1 MSDPSIP
8 PVSTRPRGEI
18 PAIPARWG
26 FFKGL
31 LTGAAIEIPV
41 IALTVW
47 SLSRVGIG
55 DPDAGFMRIMRL
67 TTVFAGIA
75 ALLTAGGIGRLAAY
89 ASAAGGRRRAIFV
102 SARAHAIASAGL
114 VMIATIPHGHLPAS
128 SWAWLP
134 IPLAGMVAGL
144 VCGALIGAVCGGTAP
159 VGFADVWQLAR
170 KPSDALRQLLSP
182 DDIIKL
188 GSALRTR
195 TTNLFEGIFEPA
207 PRAPK
212 PGDPVPPATTT
223 PPATTATPPAA
234 TPPKDE

>member
-1 MSDPSIP
+1 MPDPTT
-8 PVSTRPRGEI
+8 STVTPRPRRQI

-31 LTGAAIEIPV
+31 LTGAAIEIP
-41 IALTVW
+41 ILALTVW
-47 SLSRVGIG
+47 TLARLGVG
-55 DPDAGFMRIMRL
+55 DPEAGFMRIMRL

-89 ASAAGGRRRAIFV
+89 ASAAGGRRRAIVV

-114 VMIATIPHGHLPAS
+114 VMIATIPHGHLPVS
-128 SWAWLP
+128 SWGWLP
-134 IPLAGMVAGL
+134 MPLAGLVAGL
-144 VCGALIGAVCGGTAP
+144 VCGALIGAVCGGAAP
-159 VGFADVWQLAR
+159 VGFAEVWSLAR

-195 TTNLFEGIFEPA
+195 TTHLFEGIFEPA
-207 PRAPK
+207 PLPPKSSDAP
-212 PGDPVPPATTT
+212 PPAVPAATT
-223 PPATTATPPAA
+223 PPPA

>member
-1 MSDPSIP
+1 MSDPTP
-8 PVSTRPRGEI
+8 STVTPRPRREI
-18 PAIPARWG
+18 SAIPARWG

-31 LTGAAIEIPV
+31 LTGAAIEIPILAV
-41 IALTVW
+41 TVW
-47 SLSRVGIG
+47 TLARLGVG

-89 ASAAGGRRRAIFV
+89 ASAAGGRRRAIVV

-114 VMIATIPHGHLPAS
+114 VMIATIPHGHLPVS

-134 IPLAGMVAGL
+134 MPLAGLVAGL
-144 VCGALIGAVCGGTAP
+144 VCGALIGAVCGGAAP
-159 VGFADVWQLAR
+159 VGFAEVWSLAR

-188 GSALRTR
+188 GAALRTR
-195 TTNLFEGIFEPA
+195 TTHLFEGIFEPA
-207 PRAPK
+207 PLPPKSTDAP
-212 PGDPVPPATTT
+212 PPAVTPPAATT
-223 PPATTATPPAA
+223 PPPA

>member
-1 MSDPSIP
+1 MSDPSTT
-8 PVSTRPRGEI
+8 PVTARPRGEI

-26 FFKGL
+26 FFKGF

-47 SLSRVGIG
+47 SLSRLGIG
-55 DPDAGFMRIMRL
+55 DPEVGFMRIMRL

-75 ALLTAGGIGRLAAY
+75 ALFTAGGIGRLAAY

-102 SARAHAIASAGL
+102 SARAHAMASAGL

-134 IPLAGMVAGL
+134 IPLAGMVAGI
-144 VCGALIGAVCGGTAP
+144 VCGAVIGAVCGGTAP

-195 TTNLFEGIFEPA
+195 TTHLFEGIFEPA
-207 PRAPK
+207 PPAPK
-212 PGDPVPPATTT
+212 PGEPAPPATTT
-223 PPATTATPPAA
+223 PPAAAATPPAA

>member
-1 MSDPSIP
+1 MSDPTTP
-8 PVSTRPRGEI
+8 PVSPRPRGEI

-41 IALTVW
+41 LATTVW
-47 SLSRVGIG
+47 LLSRFGVG
-55 DPDAGFMRIMRL
+55 DPDAGFMRIIRL
-67 TTVFAGIA
+67 TTLFAGVA

-114 VMIATIPHGHLPAS
+114 VMIATIPHGHLPLS
-128 SWAWLP
+128 SWGWLP
-134 IPLAGMVAGL
+134 MPLAGIAAGL
-144 VCGALIGAVCGGTAP
+144 VCGAVIGAVCGGTAP
-159 VGFADVWQLAR
+159 VGFADVWSLAR

-195 TTNLFEGIFEPA
+195 TTTLFEGIFEPA
-207 PRAPK
+207 PPPPK
-212 PGDPVPPATTT
+212 AGEPPPPEVPP
-223 PPATTATPPAA
+223 PPAVSAPPPAPA
-234 TPPKDE
+234 KDE

>member
-1 MSDPSIP
+1 MPDPTTPSP
-8 PVSTRPRGEI
+8 SPRPRGEI

-41 IALTVW
+41 LATTVW
-47 SLSRVGIG
+47 LLSRFGVG
-55 DPDAGFMRIMRL
+55 DPDAGFMRIIRL
-67 TTVFAGIA
+67 TTVFAGVA
-75 ALLTAGGIGRLAAY
+75 ALLTAGGLGRLAAY

-114 VMIATIPHGHLPAS
+114 VMIATIPHGHLPLS
-128 SWAWLP
+128 SWGWLP
-134 IPLAGMVAGL
+134 MPLAGIAAGI
-144 VCGALIGAVCGGTAP
+144 VCGTVIGAVCGGAAP
-159 VGFADVWQLAR
+159 VGFADVWSLAR

-195 TTNLFEGIFEPA
+195 TSTLFEGIFDPAPPPPKAGEPA
-207 PRAPK
+207 PPEIKPAAPAAAST
-212 PGDPVPPATTT
+212 PPPA
-223 PPATTATPPAA
+223 PA
-234 TPPKDE
+234 KDE